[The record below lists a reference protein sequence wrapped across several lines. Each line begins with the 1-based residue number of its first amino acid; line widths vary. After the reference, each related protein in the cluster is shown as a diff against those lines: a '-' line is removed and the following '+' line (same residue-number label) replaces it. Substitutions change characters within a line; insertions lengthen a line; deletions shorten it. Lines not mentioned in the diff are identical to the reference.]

1 MIFRFNSAID
11 SIWEFEQRLLGK
23 NWIVLS
29 LIAGNFIGAMVG
41 FIYYINIIG
50 ITSDFPAILWVL
62 IPDCPMAVFLM
73 VGFYLQ
79 QDNQRFL
86 HYDFFVFIQGIRSA
100 IFTYL
105 IIMNFPTI
113 DIEIVIIG
121 HTLLLIQAI
130 LILPHLRNMLISK
143 GTFLVIFL
151 TLFND
156 FMDFFGLFSV
166 FPPTLA
172 QMPTIKPMFFI
183 FAFLIVGLDVLLII
197 IGIGFRYLYQTNKKL
212 TNLAPSV

>member
-29 LIAGNFIGAMVG
+29 LITGNFIGAMVG